1 VAALLWAASYT
12 AWADIDLLHAAAVDN
27 PIRLQGQYADAE
39 TGLSYNRHRYFCPH
53 AGQFISQD
61 PLGLSAGI
69 HPYQMAPSSLG
80 WLDPLGLS
88 CIPTNKLKK
97 NANEAAKRTPMRVF
111 WSGGD
116 EARLAAEAF
125 AKANGATTLEMTAA
139 GQRLQQITK
148 GMDWADAK
156 PLWEAASRE
165 FAEGATETV
174 HVFQS
179 GTRGV
184 SLQSVWRNVE
194 YPILQK
200 NGINI
205 IYSVTTPVGPIRIP

>member
-88 CIPTNKLKK
+88 CTVGKK
-97 NANEAAKRTPMRVF
+97 
-111 WSGGD
+111 
-116 EARLAAEAF
+116 
-125 AKANGATTLEMTAA
+125 
-139 GQRLQQITK
+139 
-148 GMDWADAK
+148 
-156 PLWEAASRE
+156 
-165 FAEGATETV
+165 
-174 HVFQS
+174 
-179 GTRGV
+179 
-184 SLQSVWRNVE
+184 
-194 YPILQK
+194 LQK
-200 NGINI
+200 NADEAAESEVTVYRVFGGDARAQGFSWTTIDPRTVKNFRDVAGLPSGGASGAINSADFLVQGKVNPVNI
-205 IYSVTTPVGPIRIP
+205 IKSRAALPLDGNKGGLPELIIDPKNVNLTDFSVLNP